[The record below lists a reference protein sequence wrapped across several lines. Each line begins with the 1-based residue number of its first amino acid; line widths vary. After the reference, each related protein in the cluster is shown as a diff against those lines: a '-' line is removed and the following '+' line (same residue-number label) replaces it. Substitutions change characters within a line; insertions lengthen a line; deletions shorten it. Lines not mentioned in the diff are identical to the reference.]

1 MSLRFR
7 ARPERTERA
16 PGHLAAL
23 CFSTS
28 RWAGLKIVLEGFHTM
43 HPFQNNRILS
53 ALAARNASH
62 ALLTRLV
69 AVHLNSGQVMVT
81 ASTSLRYGFFITEGM
96 ACGLTVMKSGM
107 TAAAEIVG
115 PEGFVGIPL
124 TFGNTSTQPLTVACR
139 ISGTAMRIDG
149 DVFLNEFNKGGL
161 FRDLMGRYANSRM
174 ASIIQ
179 TAACNAVHCVPQRMA
194 CWLLRIS
201 DRVGS
206 DFKLTHETFAQML
219 GNRRATVTAQAEAF
233 EGLGYISYRYG
244 RIRIE
249 NRRDLETIACECYD
263 IHRKAVED
271 VFTF

>member
-1 MSLRFR
+1 VLQHS
-7 ARPERTERA
+7 AV
-16 PGHLAAL
+16 
-23 CFSTS
+23 
-28 RWAGLKIVLEGFHTM
+28 AGLRTVLGGCTM
-43 HPFQNNRILS
+43 GPFQNNRILS
-53 ALAARNASH
+53 ALAARNASD
-62 ALLTRLV
+62 ALLARLV
-69 AVHLNSGQVMVT
+69 PVRLNSAQVLVT
-81 ASTSLRYGFFITEGM
+81 ASTFIRYGFFITEGM
-96 ACGLTVMKSGM
+96 ACHLTVMKNGV
-107 TAAAEIVG
+107 TTAAEIIG
-115 PEGFVGIPL
+115 PEGFVGLPL
-124 TFGNTSTQPLTVACR
+124 TFGKSSAQPVTVACR
-139 ISGTAMRIDG
+139 IAGTAMRIDA
-149 DVFLNEFNKGGL
+149 DVFLNEFNKRSL
-161 FRDLMGRYANSRM
+161 FRDLMRRYTSSRM

-179 TAACNAVHCVPQRMA
+179 TAACNGVHSVPQRMA

-271 VFTF
+271 VFNF